1 MTLSQGFTTF
11 GKFKN
16 TWGEARAYETVCCE
30 DLALTR
36 HILYDFF
43 QFSTI
48 VVHDPSE
55 ILGKSRGTLCGVR
68 LYNAHLM
75 NHFDPMVLLTASG
88 IHAVQQNVIHHQNF

>member
-1 MTLSQGFTTF
+1 M
-11 GKFKN
+11 
-16 TWGEARAYETVCCE
+16 GEARAYETVCCE

-55 ILGKSRGTLCGVR
+55 ILGKSQWYTVWGQT
-68 LYNAHLM
+68 
-75 NHFDPMVLLTASG
+75 
-88 IHAVQQNVIHHQNF
+88 VQCTSYEPF